1 MKTTAQPLLKGAS
14 RPLDRRASVSDAPFR
29 LPKTANQPRAG
40 NNAGAT
46 RRETTTVNDRSK
58 ARSAPKRTLGAFNPA
73 LPLDGSLIVA
83 EVLRD
88 QFTSLEA
95 EIQLRATQV
104 ELTNGLAVA
113 VSDAVNLAS
122 NSILPQTSNNTNSVG
137 TLSTMAAAN
146 YDQWQMQAVMDKLD
160 ELINALRR

>member
-1 MKTTAQPLLKGAS
+1 MLLNRES
-14 RPLDRRASVSDAPFR
+14 RTFLIGV
-29 LPKTANQPRAG
+29 
-40 NNAGAT
+40 
-46 RRETTTVNDRSK
+46 V
-58 ARSAPKRTLGAFNPA
+58 A

-83 EVLRD
+83 DVLRS

-122 NSILPQTSNNTNSVG
+122 NNVLPQTSDNSNSVA
-137 TLSTMAAAN
+137 TLSTAAAAN
-146 YDQWQMQAVMDKLD
+146 YDQWQMQAVMDKID